1 MNNKNKTLEERIKES
16 TNILEKYP
24 NRIPVIVDKSD
35 KCKDLHDIDKN
46 KYLVPDDLTFGQFVF
61 VIRKRLNLTSEK
73 ALFLFVNNTLIPS
86 GNLMK
91 EVYDNNADKDG
102 FLYIL
107 YTSENTFG

>member
-1 MNNKNKTLEERIKES
+1 MYKNKTLEERIKES

-24 NRIPVIVDKSD
+24 NRIPVIVEKSD
-35 KCKDLHDIDKN
+35 KCKDLQDIDKN
-46 KYLVPDDLTFGQFVF
+46 KYLVPDDLTFGQFIF
-61 VIRKRLNLTSEK
+61 VIRKRLKLSAEK
-73 ALFLFVNNTLIPS
+73 ALFLFVKNTLIPS

-91 EVYDNNADKDG
+91 QVYDNNADKDG